1 MEKQLPNLYIPGA
14 GKSGTTT
21 LHELLNQH
29 PEICMS
35 AVKEPHYWTR
45 PQFDHYSQKDHDD
58 YLNLFNSC
66 SGSKILGESS
76 TGYMAFPSFIE
87 RIKKTYDDAPYFIF
101 ILRNPIDRCYSHF
114 WWLKGIGSENLQLQ
128 DAVNHDKH
136 IEPLHTTGLP
146 EGNYKQYYQFGLYHK
161 WLKKFYSHFPHQ
173 NIKIITFEQLKT
185 DPLGTINDCLKF
197 LSLKELTTIL
207 EVSENKTVILKHPKL
222 YKLSKRLAFT
232 KLNLPTSIRKLIPNK
247 IRLFFREKLMKL
259 VYDKSKTDTTYPKIT
274 PNDRD
279 FLKTLYESD
288 VQLLKSL
295 TGLTFNEWTDFK

>member
-1 MEKQLPNLYIPGA
+1 M
-14 GKSGTTT
+14 
-21 LHELLNQH
+21 
-29 PEICMS
+29 
-35 AVKEPHYWTR
+35 
-45 PQFDHYSQKDHDD
+45 
-58 YLNLFNSC
+58 
-66 SGSKILGESS
+66 
-76 TGYMAFPSFIE
+76 
-87 RIKKTYDDAPYFIF
+87 
-101 ILRNPIDRCYSHF
+101 
-114 WWLKGIGSENLQLQ
+114 
-128 DAVNHDKH
+128 
-136 IEPLHTTGLP
+136 
-146 EGNYKQYYQFGLYHK
+146 
-161 WLKKFYSHFPHQ
+161 
-173 NIKIITFEQLKT
+173 
-185 DPLGTINDCLKF
+185 
-197 LSLKELTTIL
+197 KELTTIL